1 MRQTEGP
8 ETQVRGRVG
17 DAAQAVLYG
26 VDGLVHENIGS
37 IKLLFNTVKQKTRT
51 DSRDNRSKINQ

>member
-1 MRQTEGP
+1 MCQTEGP

-37 IKLLFNTVKQKTRT
+37 IKLLFDTVKKKNNKDRFKG
-51 DSRDNRSKINQ
+51 S